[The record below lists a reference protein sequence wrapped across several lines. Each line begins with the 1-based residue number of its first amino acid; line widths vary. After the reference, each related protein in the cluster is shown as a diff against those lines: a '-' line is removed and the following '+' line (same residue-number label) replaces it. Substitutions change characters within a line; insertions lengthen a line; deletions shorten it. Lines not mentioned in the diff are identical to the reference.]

1 MAPKPP
7 ASLLPVFI
15 ADASSGEPLLLYQR
29 IDNAGNVTEF
39 LVDPDLRIEHL
50 VRTADYKGE
59 EINIRTGEKAIHA
72 YEIDSTEIIVAPKER
87 FKDRLRELLKDREMS
102 ATPFAGLELARYVE
116 DAGLEEDYAIGCAID
131 LAKRSPR
138 LAVYWTSAARLSP
151 SARRA
156 ALDAA
161 VPGPV
166 VARDKN
172 RKRGEGKKIQAAD
185 VFSAA
190 AGDSIWLNVKKR
202 LRADVGEDVYT
213 SWFSRMNLEGIDD
226 DVARLSVPSRFIKSW
241 IQSHYA
247 ERVVACMQE
256 EGANVSRIEVLAR
269 SVLVREATPA
279 KFKPAEIGAPQ
290 MFAKDPG
297 VHEALGGS
305 PLDTRLSFESFVVG
319 RSNTLAHA
327 AAKQV
332 AAARRTDPV
341 MFNPLYIHAG
351 VGLGKTHLLQAI
363 TWAGNAAG
371 ERKVLY
377 LTAEKFMY
385 GFVSALRTQTA
396 LAFKEALRG
405 IGVLVIDDL
414 QFLQG
419 KSTQAEFCHTL
430 NALIDAGRQVV
441 IASDRPPSELETFED
456 RVRSRLGGGLVVEMG
471 SLGEEL
477 RFEILKARV
486 MAARSHHPSFDVPLP
501 VLTYIAKTVTH
512 NGRDLEGALNRLLA
526 HNKLTGQSVTLE
538 MAEREVR
545 DLIRPQEPKRV
556 KIEDIQRVVARQY
569 NVSRS
574 DLLSSRRTA
583 NVVRPRQVAM
593 YLAKTLTLRSL
604 PEIGRRFG
612 GRDHT
617 TVLHAVRKIEG
628 LVGNDMALAEE
639 IEILKRQLQE

>member
-1 MAPKPP
+1 MT
-7 ASLLPVFI
+7 SMDQDRWTRV
-15 ADASSGEPLLLYQR
+15 
-29 IDNAGNVTEF
+29 
-39 LVDPDLRIEHL
+39 
-50 VRTADYKGE
+50 
-59 EINIRTGEKAIHA
+59 
-72 YEIDSTEIIVAPKER
+72 
-87 FKDRLRELLKDREMS
+87 KDRLRAE
-102 ATPFAGLELARYVE
+102 V
-116 DAGLEEDYAIGCAID
+116 
-131 LAKRSPR
+131 
-138 LAVYWTSAARLSP
+138 
-151 SARRA
+151 
-156 ALDAA
+156 
-161 VPGPV
+161 
-166 VARDKN
+166 
-172 RKRGEGKKIQAAD
+172 
-185 VFSAA
+185 
-190 AGDSIWLNVKKR
+190 GD
-202 LRADVGEDVYT
+202 DVYS
-213 SWFSRMNLEGIDD
+213 SWFARMELDGSEGDT
-226 DVARLSVPSRFIKSW
+226 VKLSVPTRFLKSW

-247 ERVVACMQE
+247 ERVLACWQAE
-256 EGANVSRIEVLAR
+256 QPGFSRIELTVR
-269 SVLVREATPA
+269 SAVIRTLPPKLKPTETPA
-279 KFKPAEIGAPQ
+279 HARETRESKVNGSDLRHSVGPIST
-290 MFAKDPG
+290 

-305 PLDTRLSFESFVVG
+305 PLDPRLTFETFVVG

-332 AAARRTDPV
+332 AQARRGDVV

-351 VGLGKTHLLQAI
+351 VGLGKTHLLQSLA
-363 TWAGNAAG
+363 WAGNASA

-385 GFVSALRTQTA
+385 GFVAALRAQNA
-396 LAFKEALRG
+396 LAFKEALRT
-405 IGVLVIDDL
+405 IDVLVIDDL

-441 IASDRPPSELETFED
+441 VAADRPPADLESLEE
-456 RVRSRLGGGLVVEMG
+456 RVRSRLAGGLVVEMG

-477 RFEILKARV
+477 RLEILKCRAA
-486 MAARSHHPSFDVPLP
+486 AARQHHPGFDVPP
-501 VLTYIAKTVTH
+501 AVLAFIAKTVTH

-526 HNKLTGQSVTLE
+526 HSKLTGQPITLE

-569 NVSRS
+569 NVSRA

-617 TVLHAVRKIEG
+617 TVLHAVRKIEN
-628 LVGNDMALAEE
+628 LVTTDTALAEE
-639 IEILKRQLQE
+639 IELLKRQLQE

>member
-1 MAPKPP
+1 M
-7 ASLLPVFI
+7 S
-15 ADASSGEPLLLYQR
+15 
-29 IDNAGNVTEF
+29 NAVQE
-39 LVDPDLRIEHL
+39 
-50 VRTADYKGE
+50 
-59 EINIRTGEKAIHA
+59 
-72 YEIDSTEIIVAPKER
+72 SW
-87 FKDRLRELLKDREMS
+87 LK
-102 ATPFAGLELARYVE
+102 V
-116 DAGLEEDYAIGCAID
+116 
-131 LAKRSPR
+131 
-138 LAVYWTSAARLSP
+138 
-151 SARRA
+151 
-156 ALDAA
+156 
-161 VPGPV
+161 
-166 VARDKN
+166 
-172 RKRGEGKKIQAAD
+172 Q
-185 VFSAA
+185 
-190 AGDSIWLNVKKR
+190 KR
-202 LRADVGEDVYT
+202 LRTEVGEDIYS
-213 SWFSRMNLEGIDD
+213 SWFARMDLEAIDEGA
-226 DVARLSVPSRFIKSW
+226 VRLSVPTRFLKSW

-247 ERVVACMQE
+247 ERVLACWQAEVADVGRVELIVRSAVRPNAIKPKPEADSTVTDGHRFSHGNGGSRPMTPGE
-256 EGANVSRIEVLAR
+256 AN
-269 SVLVREATPA
+269 
-279 KFKPAEIGAPQ
+279 
-290 MFAKDPG
+290 

-305 PLDTRLSFESFVVG
+305 PLDPRLTFDTFVVG

-332 AAARRTDPV
+332 AAAKRGDAV
-341 MFNPLYIHAG
+341 MFNPLYIHSG
-351 VGLGKTHLLQAI
+351 VGLGKTHLLQAS
-363 TWAGNAAG
+363 TWAANTAG
-371 ERKVLY
+371 ERKALY

-396 LAFKEALRG
+396 LAFKDALRG

-441 IASDRPPSELETFED
+441 IASDRPPSDLETFDD
-456 RVRSRLGGGLVVEMG
+456 RVRSRLAGGLVVEMG
-471 SLGEEL
+471 PLGEEL
-477 RFEILKARV
+477 RFEILKSRV
-486 MAARSHHPSFDVPLP
+486 TAARTHHPSFDVPAP
-501 VLTYIAKTVTH
+501 VLGYIAKTVTH

-526 HNKLTGQSVTLE
+526 HSKLTGHAVTLE

-628 LVGNDMALAEE
+628 LVGNDVALAEE
-639 IEILKRQLQE
+639 IEILKRQLQD

>member
-1 MAPKPP
+1 M
-7 ASLLPVFI
+7 
-15 ADASSGEPLLLYQR
+15 
-29 IDNAGNVTEF
+29 T
-39 LVDPDLRIEHL
+39 
-50 VRTADYKGE
+50 
-59 EINIRTGEKAIHA
+59 
-72 YEIDSTEIIVAPKER
+72 STDQERWTRVKER
-87 FKDRLRELLKDREMS
+87 LR
-102 ATPFAGLELARYVE
+102 VE
-116 DAGLEEDYAIGCAID
+116 
-131 LAKRSPR
+131 
-138 LAVYWTSAARLSP
+138 V
-151 SARRA
+151 
-156 ALDAA
+156 
-161 VPGPV
+161 
-166 VARDKN
+166 
-172 RKRGEGKKIQAAD
+172 
-185 VFSAA
+185 
-190 AGDSIWLNVKKR
+190 GD
-202 LRADVGEDVYT
+202 DVYS
-213 SWFSRMNLEGIDD
+213 SWFARMELDGSEGET
-226 DVARLSVPSRFIKSW
+226 VKLSVPTRFLKSW

-247 ERVVACMQE
+247 ERVLACWQAE
-256 EGANVSRIEVLAR
+256 HPNYLRIELMVRSSVIRTLPPKAKPPELPAPAR
-269 SVLVREATPA
+269 
-279 KFKPAEIGAPQ
+279 EIKANGADLRHISGPIS
-290 MFAKDPG
+290 A

-305 PLDTRLSFESFVVG
+305 PLDPRLTYDTFVVG

-332 AAARRTDPV
+332 AQARRGDPV

-363 TWAGNAAG
+363 AWAGNASA

-385 GFVSALRTQTA
+385 GFVSALRAQNA
-396 LAFKEALRG
+396 LAFKEALRA
-405 IGVLVIDDL
+405 IDVLVIDDL

-430 NALIDAGRQVV
+430 NALIDSGRQVV
-441 IASDRPPSELETFED
+441 IAADRPPSDLESLEE
-456 RVRSRLGGGLVVEMG
+456 RVRSRLAGGLVVEMG

-477 RFEILKARV
+477 RLEILKCR
-486 MAARSHHPSFDVPLP
+486 AAAAKQHHPGFDVPPP
-501 VLTYIAKTVTH
+501 VLTFIAKTVTH

-526 HNKLTGQSVTLE
+526 HSKLTGQPVTLE

-569 NVSRS
+569 NVSRA

-617 TVLHAVRKIEG
+617 TVLHAVRKIEN
-628 LVGNDMALAEE
+628 LVNTDTALAEE
-639 IEILKRQLQE
+639 IELLKRQLQE